1 MGKMEKEFRIKT
13 YTKKELALM
22 YFPESLP
29 QQAVKHLMSWVKK
42 CKPLWLLLQ
51 ESGYRPSS
59 KSFTP
64 RQVKDIAEH
73 LGEP

>member
-1 MGKMEKEFRIKT
+1 MEKEFKIKT

-29 QQAVKHLMSWVKK
+29 RQAVKHLMSWIRK
-42 CKPLWLLLQ
+42 CTPLWLLMQ
-51 ESGYRPSS
+51 DSGYQPSC

-64 RQVKDIAEH
+64 RQVKNITEY